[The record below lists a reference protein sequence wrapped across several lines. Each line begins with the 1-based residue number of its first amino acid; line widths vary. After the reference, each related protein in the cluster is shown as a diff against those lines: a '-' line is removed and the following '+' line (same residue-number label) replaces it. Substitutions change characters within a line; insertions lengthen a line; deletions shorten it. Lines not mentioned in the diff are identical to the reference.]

1 MVRRERN
8 YWVDQS
14 MAEASIDSLSPR
26 QLHAKAWAGEYELID
41 RQLSPLGL
49 RAMKELHLAPASTVI
64 DVGCGTGQTIL
75 QLADRVGDEGLIY
88 GVDIAEE
95 LLSVANQRTSHLKC
109 VQLINADAQ
118 ALELPSNSA
127 DAIFS
132 RFGVMAFDD
141 PILAFSNFHRLLK
154 PNGRI
159 AFCCWRAFCDNEL
172 DRFPLL
178 AAGFRSP
185 SDETPFS
192 FSDAAYVRNVLA
204 SAGFKNIEIA
214 SYDEA
219 VTSGDVDA
227 MTRVLLSVGP
237 LGKIARENPA
247 VKSAAEPK
255 LREGLRS
262 LGNGTSVALVASVW
276 IVSAVA

>member
-1 MVRRERN
+1 
-8 YWVDQS
+8 
-14 MAEASIDSLSPR
+14 MAEESIDGLSPR

-49 RAMKELHLAPASTVI
+49 RAMKELHLAPASTVV

-75 QLADRVGDEGLIY
+75 QLADWVGDEGWIY
-88 GVDIAEE
+88 GVDISEE
-95 LLSVANQRTSHLKC
+95 LLTVANQCTSHLKC
-109 VQLINADAQ
+109 VQLINTDAQ
-118 ALELPSNSA
+118 ALELPSYSA

-132 RFGVMAFDD
+132 RFGVMSFND
-141 PILAFSNFHRLLK
+141 PIVAFSNFHRLLK

-185 SDETPFS
+185 LDETPFS
-192 FSDAAYVRNVLA
+192 FSDAEYVRNVLA
-204 SAGFKNIEIA
+204 SAGFKDIEIA
-214 SYDEA
+214 AYDEA

-237 LGKIARENPA
+237 LGKIARENPT

-255 LREGLRS
+255 LREGLVS
-262 LGNGTSVALVASVW
+262 LGDGTSVALVASVC